1 MKKNGFSLVEL
12 LVAMAVG
19 LVIMAAVYGV
29 MNTAQLSSASIGRK
43 VLTQQDAQTVLYL
56 MAMEIRMASYNPT
69 MSTSIWNSTIPTTCT
84 SVVSVIG
91 AVTPNQSKKGIQFA
105 SGNTILFEMDIV
117 PPVLNP
123 AGDIIG
129 YGNGIIDANGN
140 EYIMYAYDS
149 GTSTITRIVDCTL
162 DPTTGA
168 PPIILGGAGSSTMV
182 KNSDAPVT
190 PLFQYFDESGGDIS
204 AAVVATPDVSIRLI
218 RRIRINIVA
227 DVETQGSSFNVS
239 RRTYTT
245 DVLVKN
251 HVVSP

>member
-1 MKKNGFSLVEL
+1 MYFNMNMKKKGFSLVEL
-12 LVAMAVG
+12 LIAMAVG

-43 VLTQQDAQTVLYL
+43 VLTQQDARTVLYL

-69 MSTSIWNSTIPTTCT
+69 MSQTIWSTIPTGTCN
-84 SVVSVIG
+84 SMGNVVPVP
-91 AVTPNQSKKGIQFA
+91 AHKGIQTA
-105 SGNTILFEMDIV
+105 NANTILIAMDLNN
-117 PPVLNP
+117 PPIIP
-123 AGDIIG
+123 AVIGDVV
-129 YGNGIIDANGN
+129 N
-140 EYIMYAYDS
+140 EYIEYSYNGVD
-149 GTSTITRIVDCTL
+149 TINRNVSCGGDQT
-162 DPTTGA
+162 
-168 PPIILGGAGSSTMV
+168 ILGGAGSSTMV
-182 KNSDAPVT
+182 KNNETVPVT
-190 PLFQYFDESGGDIS
+190 PLFQYFDESGTTDIT

>member
-1 MKKNGFSLVEL
+1 MYFNINMKKKGFSLVEL

-56 MAMEIRMASYNPT
+56 MAMEIRMASYNPRFNSVVWST
-69 MSTSIWNSTIPTTCT
+69 VPAADSTSPCTQMGLAT
-84 SVVSVIG
+84 SVV
-91 AVTPNQSKKGIQFA
+91 ARKGIQIA
-105 SGNTILFEMDIV
+105 DSNNILVAMN
-117 PPVLNP
+117 LNP
-123 AGDIIG
+123 ETDNIIG
-129 YGNGIIDANGN
+129 PPAQN
-140 EYIMYAYDS
+140 EYIKYAYDS
-149 GTSTITRIVDCTL
+149 GTSTITRNVSCGGNQT
-162 DPTTGA
+162 
-168 PPIILGGAGSSTMV
+168 ILGGAGSSTMV
-182 KNSDAPVT
+182 INSETVPVT
-190 PLFQYFDESGGDIS
+190 PLFQYFDESGTNDIT

-227 DVETQGSSFNVS
+227 DIETQGSSFKVS